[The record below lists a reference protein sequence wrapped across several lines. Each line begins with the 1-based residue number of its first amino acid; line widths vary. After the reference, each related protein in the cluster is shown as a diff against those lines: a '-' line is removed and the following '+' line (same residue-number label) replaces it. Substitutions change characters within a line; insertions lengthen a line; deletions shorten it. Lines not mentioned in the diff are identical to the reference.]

1 MSRDEI
7 LAFFKGVDPVPDSD
21 RERRLMERG
30 EQTRD
35 EQTLCERALCERAL
49 CERARA

>member
-1 MSRDEI
+1 MSRDDI

-30 EQTRD
+30 D
-35 EQTLCERALCERAL
+35 EACERS
-49 CERARA
+49 

>member
-1 MSRDEI
+1 MSRDEA
-7 LAFFKGVDPVPDSD
+7 LSFFKGVDPVPNSD

-30 EQTRD
+30 
-35 EQTLCERALCERAL
+35 ERALCERAL

>member
-7 LAFFKGVDPVPDSD
+7 LAFFKGVDPMPDFD
-21 RERRLMERG
+21 RERRLMGRG
-30 EQTRD
+30 ERT
-35 EQTLCERALCERAL
+35 LCERAL